1 MSGDISILN
10 DRVDIEP
17 RNSQKRWAERFRLVE
32 SRGAVLDIAFAPTQN
47 LLRLATCSSDGI
59 VRIYEA
65 LEPTNL
71 AQWSQMEEFEIS
83 SISSSYNTN
92 DGNNGNSNKNLTSGT
107 SQQQQQ
113 QQSQLTLQQQQ
124 QQQSQFALQQ
134 QQQQQQQQ
142 QLPQQQNQSPQQRQL
157 QRNIQQQPQQFTQ
170 YGFYQNNHQQQQQQS
185 QLAMNHPYA
194 IAQQAPHP
202 FGQQPVHTNS
212 TSSSG
217 SSIASHGLSTPGVSD
232 IPMMTATAATAA
244 GISPQSTSTGI
255 GGVPTT
261 VASNIHRP
269 IDADSGYCID
279 WCPNRSPTA
288 MMVVGLGKEIG
299 ARVKYIQKK
308 SRRVNSLRLIDLQ
321 TRRS

>member
-1 MSGDISILN
+1 MPYSKPVSY
-10 DRVDIEP
+10 IEP

-47 LLRLATCSSDGI
+47 SLRLATCSSDGI

-83 SISSSYNTN
+83 SISSSYNAN
-92 DGNNGNSNKNLTSGT
+92 DSNSNKNLASGT
-107 SQQQQQ
+107 SQ
-113 QQSQLTLQQQQ
+113 
-124 QQQSQFALQQ
+124 LQQ
-134 QQQQQQQQ
+134 QQQQQQQGQ
-142 QLPQQQNQSPQQRQL
+142 QQQQQQNQFALQQQQQHSPQQQNHSPQQQQLL
-157 QRNIQQQPQQFTQ
+157 QRNAHQQPQQFTQ
-170 YGFYQNNHQQQQQQS
+170 YGFYQNNHQQQQQQA
-185 QLAMNHPYA
+185 QVGMNHPYA

-212 TSSSG
+212 TSSSA
-217 SSIASHGLSTPGVSD
+217 SSITSHGLSTPGVSD
-232 IPMMTATAATAA
+232 IPIMTSTATTAA
-244 GISPQSTSTGI
+244 GFVQGISPGSTSTGI

-279 WCPNRSPTA
+279 WCPNRTPTA

-299 ARVKYIQKK
+299 ARVCYINGKRKY
-308 SRRVNSLRLIDLQ
+308 N
-321 TRRS
+321 